1 MQNTEPEVVTVR
13 KSKLDALA
21 AKQKAFAL
29 YQKDVAVATIA
40 EHVNVSERMVYRY
53 IEELK
58 LKQALAKLELF
69 NAAVQL
75 MPIPERKVL
84 EKCIAQAKLKA
95 AADTKGS

>member
-1 MQNTEPEVVTVR
+1 MQNIEPEVVTVR

-40 EHVNVSERMVYRY
+40 EHINVSERMVYRY

-58 LKQALAKLELF
+58 LEQALAKLELF
-69 NAAVQL
+69 NVAVQL

-95 AADTKGS
+95 ADTKGS

>member
-29 YQKDVAVATIA
+29 YQKGVAVATIA
-40 EHVNVSERMVYRY
+40 EHINVSERMVYRY
-53 IEELK
+53 IEEFK
-58 LKQALAKLELF
+58 LEQALAKLELF
-69 NAAVQL
+69 NVAVQL

-95 AADTKGS
+95 ADTKGS